1 MRSTEGNEDKDND
14 RGRKSRR
21 GRIKLSTHLL
31 GRVSAALGMKTL
43 NPTVA
48 QKGRNSRLDMSYYLS
63 LGPNV
68 HLPQTPASSSPF
80 SSLLV
85 PSFSSQLFFFFDSC
99 PLPANKIPLSNQ
111 PTDKGKTKTRRRC
124 AVGGS

>member
-14 RGRKSRR
+14 RGRKS
-21 GRIKLSTHLL
+21 RIKLSTHLL

-85 PSFSSQLFFFFDSC
+85 PSFSLQRFVSTPGEQDTLIQ
-99 PLPANKIPLSNQ
+99 PAN
-111 PTDKGKTKTRRRC
+111 R
-124 AVGGS
+124 